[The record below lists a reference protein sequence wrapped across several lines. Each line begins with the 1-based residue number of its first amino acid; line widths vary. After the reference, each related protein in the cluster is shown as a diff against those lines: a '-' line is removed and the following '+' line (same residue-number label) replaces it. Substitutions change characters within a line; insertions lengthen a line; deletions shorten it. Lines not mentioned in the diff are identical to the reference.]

1 MAWGSGSAVRHCPH
15 QVLADRQTRL
25 FPPSAGVHFEIIFSG
40 RGALV
45 FRIDIYCRL
54 EPVRS
59 PPKEKKAHIDRLVN
73 TDAGLLPYSFTVMHH
88 KDSGSAAIKKM
99 PVKRVNDFS
108 FGLSPSPQIEAL
120 LAFTGV
126 SG

>member
-1 MAWGSGSAVRHCPH
+1 MR
-15 QVLADRQTRL
+15 R
-25 FPPSAGVHFEIIFSG
+25 
-40 RGALV
+40 
-45 FRIDIYCRL
+45 
-54 EPVRS
+54 

-73 TDAGLLPYSFTVMHH
+73 TDDCLLTQSFAVMHH

-99 PVKRVNDFS
+99 PVKRINDFS

-120 LAFTGV
+120 LAFTEV